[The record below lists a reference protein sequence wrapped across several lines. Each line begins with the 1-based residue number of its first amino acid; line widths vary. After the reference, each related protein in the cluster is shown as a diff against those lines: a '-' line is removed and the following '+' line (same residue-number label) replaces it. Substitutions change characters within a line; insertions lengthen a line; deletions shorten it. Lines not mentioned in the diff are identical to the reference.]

1 MHLVKDE
8 NGNVCAHAHSHTHSH
23 THEGGLNTAIP
34 TTMNTDTRMS
44 MTTRTPTQT
53 AAVRSP
59 AGNAG
64 AAGMNIQRHLIRM
77 RHC

>member
-1 MHLVKDE
+1 MKMEMYAHMHTAIHILILMKADW
-8 NGNVCAHAHSHTHSH
+8 
-23 THEGGLNTAIP
+23 NTAIP